1 VNPRIAIRL
10 LGRLVLFI
18 GLAMLGPAGVS
29 LGYGERETAL
39 VFVVSALVTSLFG
52 FILSRI
58 HTEDS
63 DTVHRRDAFLFVTGG
78 WILAGA
84 FGALPFLLDGTVSNF
99 TDAYFEAVS
108 GFTTTGST
116 ILTDIEATSQ
126 GCLMWRSLMH
136 WLGGMGIVVLFV
148 AIFPQLGVGGKF
160 LFQSEGS
167 GNTITEGLKPR
178 IKETSAI
185 LWRIYVGLTAV
196 NALAL
201 YLCGMNLFDA
211 VNHAMS
217 TMASG
222 GFSTKNASIGAY
234 DNVGI
239 DAVTTVFMV
248 LAGINFSL
256 YFLISRGRWRRAF
269 SNRELWTYLA
279 VAVLAT
285 LFVTISIINKHGG
298 LFTAFRYAVF
308 QTVSIITGTG
318 FGTDNFDVYPP
329 ASQLL
334 LVILM
339 FVGGCAGST
348 TGGIKIYRMIVMVK
362 ACNRE
367 LIRAFRPQLVQAVR
381 VGRAVVPEET
391 VRAIFAC
398 FALFM
403 AIFLLM
409 SLCIA
414 AMGIDIVTATTSVAA
429 TLSNIGPGLA
439 RVGSVENYAF
449 LPAAGKWLLSVCMI
463 MGRLEV
469 VTVAAL
475 LTPTFWRR

>member
-1 VNPRIAIRL
+1 VNVRIAIRL
-10 LGRLVLFI
+10 LGRLLLFLA
-18 GLAMLGPAGVS
+18 LAMLLPAFVS
-29 LGYGERETAL
+29 WGYGEQDTAF
-39 VFVVSALVTSLFG
+39 VFVVSAFVTAIVGFLF
-52 FILSRI
+52 SRVRL
-58 HTEDS
+58 TGS

-84 FGALPFLLDGTVSNF
+84 FGALPFLLDGTVSTY
-99 TDAYFEAVS
+99 TDAYFEANS
-108 GFTTTGST
+108 ALTTTGST
-116 ILTDIEATSQ
+116 ILTDIEATSK
-126 GCLMWRSLMH
+126 GCLIWRSLMH

-167 GNTITEGLKPR
+167 GNTITDGLKPR

-201 YLCGMNLFDA
+201 YLCGMDLFDA

-217 TMASG
+217 TMATG

-234 DNVGI
+234 NNVGI
-239 DAVTTVFMV
+239 DAVTTVFML
-248 LAGINFSL
+248 LAGVNFSL

-298 LFTAFRYAVF
+298 IFTAFRYGVF
-308 QTVSIITGTG
+308 QTVSIVTGTG
-318 FGTDNFDVYPP
+318 FGTDDFNAYPP

-367 LIRAFRPQLVQAVR
+367 LIRAFRPQSVQAVR
-381 VGRAVVPEET
+381 VGRSVVPEET

-398 FALFM
+398 FALFLTVF
-403 AIFLLM
+403 IVM

-429 TLSNIGPGLA
+429 TLGNIGPGLA
-439 RVGSVENYAF
+439 RVGAVENYAF
-449 LPAAGKWLLSVCMI
+449 LPATGKWLLNACMI
-463 MGRLEV
+463 LGRLEV

-475 LTPTFWRR
+475 LSPTFWRR